1 MMLLLYQKDLKELCT
16 NRQKIPKGRKACTV
30 EDVYKRQVWDG
41 QALYFHSACEGHKT
55 DALNKDNRVS
65 FCVVERDTIVPWLF
79 ATDYR
84 SAILFGRAQVVQE
97 DEERRYALERLN
109 QKYAPDLPEEGQRE
123 IAEAFSRVCIIKLVP
138 EHLLSLIHIYS
149 ANATFFSIPGTNSLT
164 LRLRRLAGLSLLPPV
179 SKSLTLSLIH
189 I

>member
-1 MMLLLYQKDLKELCT
+1 MFREL
-16 NRQKIPKGRKACTV
+16 RRKAQQLPLEETLRV
-30 EDVYKRQVWDG
+30 LENGRTGVLAVNGDEGYPYAVPLNYVWDG

-138 EHLLSLIHIYS
+138 EHLSGK
-149 ANATFFSIPGTNSLT
+149 AAAPRVQQAGKGT
-164 LRLRRLAGLSLLPPV
+164 GE
-179 SKSLTLSLIH
+179 
-189 I
+189 